1 MLHLRLKCYT
11 YVGMPYRRGRSP
23 RSGSNQPR
31 PRHLSVAQRARY
43 HAILAACK
51 ADQGNL
57 PDALAAIQQ
66 AMSFAEQAKDGALV
80 ALTAAVFLER
90 SCDQAGFEASLPLAS
105 YTRRAAARCGD
116 AQTLASVHLTFARLE
131 GRCGR
136 YQTALRHLA
145 AGRELLKG
153 DPNELTSAIL
163 DLDESG
169 VLFLMEDAAGALETA
184 SRASIAAGQ
193 SGWSRGE
200 LVAKLNIAQ
209 CLVALDRLDEAETQ
223 LDDAKASKSHS
234 VPYDVGLADTEAQ
247 LAICRGDLLKAQG
260 FLDSVE
266 PLISKVPQWYALTN
280 QLTRNR
286 LLLCLKRSEE
296 AKRQIDLAIAEAE
309 KTHNYHL
316 MSKFRMQL
324 LEALIQSSLPAA
336 HLISAA
342 LGPDRAASGSL
353 AALGCLAAGR
363 ANLAAG
369 AVSRGGGQIRRAARL
384 LKQVGDKASEFDAR
398 MILNGLPTSE
408 PDGDEGRGHLD
419 AAVALLELSGHP
431 HILAREAVA
440 LLQDS
445 GCVEALALATT
456 GPRGPAVLAADGWT
470 TAEALAAVRAA
481 APADFIVAR

>member
-1 MLHLRLKCYT
+1 MPQETVALKAYRAGRLLEVSRLLSRGVENPDDAALEVEVLYLRGDALSARTFAEKRLK
-11 YVGMPYRRGRSP
+11 SA
-23 RSGSNQPR
+23 SSAS
-31 PRHLSVAQRARY
+31 LSVAQRARY

-209 CLVALDRLDEAETQ
+209 CLVALDRLDEA
-223 LDDAKASKSHS
+223 DDS
-234 VPYDVGLADTEAQ
+234 T
-247 LAICRGDLLKAQG
+247 
-260 FLDSVE
+260 
-266 PLISKVPQWYALTN
+266 
-280 QLTRNR
+280 
-286 LLLCLKRSEE
+286 
-296 AKRQIDLAIAEAE
+296 
-309 KTHNYHL
+309 
-316 MSKFRMQL
+316 
-324 LEALIQSSLPAA
+324 
-336 HLISAA
+336 
-342 LGPDRAASGSL
+342 
-353 AALGCLAAGR
+353 
-363 ANLAAG
+363 
-369 AVSRGGGQIRRAARL
+369 
-384 LKQVGDKASEFDAR
+384 
-398 MILNGLPTSE
+398 
-408 PDGDEGRGHLD
+408 
-419 AAVALLELSGHP
+419 
-431 HILAREAVA
+431 
-440 LLQDS
+440 
-445 GCVEALALATT
+445 
-456 GPRGPAVLAADGWT
+456 
-470 TAEALAAVRAA
+470 
-481 APADFIVAR
+481 